1 MRRLFRYAGQF
12 LFFVALAAFV
22 GYFSNRPDYQQFSKD
37 SAQIKLAFAHG
48 AARLVDCRRLTTK
61 EIALLPPMERRPN
74 TCERERV
81 PIYIQ
86 LILDGTLIYEDQL
99 VAAGLARDGPGRTY
113 QKFVVPAGTHTISL
127 HLRDS
132 KRTSGF
138 DYEESRQIDLKPR
151 QNFAIDFRADA
162 GGFLFR

>member
-1 MRRLFRYAGQF
+1 MRRFIRYVGQF

-22 GYFSNRPDYQQFSKD
+22 GYFSNQPDYQQFSKD

-48 AARLVDCRRLTTK
+48 AARIVDCHKLTSK
-61 EIALLPPMERRPN
+61 EIALLPATERRPN

-81 PIYIQ
+81 PVYIQ

-99 VAAGLARDGPGRTY
+99 VAAGLAKDGPGRTY
-113 QKFVVPAGTHTISL
+113 QKFIVPTGIHTISL

-138 DYEESRQIDLKPR
+138 DYETSRQIDLKPR
-151 QNFAIDFRADA
+151 QNLAIDFRADA